1 MISSMGL
8 AEFSRIDIVTETE
21 HGERWLLVAGVGF
34 AEDIEA
40 QSIMQ
45 LLIKLSNYESAAA
58 TSEPAPSIEVIC
70 RGEPPEPV
78 LELLTAK
85 RIAVWTDTKCSVAA
99 RGVRSEFELREGAFD
114 LDALQARNALDFA
127 KSRELPWPPTMKGIE
142 QADEMIIARR
152 ELEDLGEDDVDE
164 ELFDGNLIV
173 LIGAY
178 AGEFLRAEVGGRWR
192 LEPTPGLQPL
202 WFAAGPKVES
212 PTKVNLLGKV
222 RKALINGREDSVAS
236 MVSVMI
242 SIVRDGR

>member
-8 AEFSRIDIVTETE
+8 AEFNRIDIVTETDQ
-21 HGERWLLVAGVGF
+21 GERWLLVAGVGF
-34 AEDIEA
+34 DEAIEA
-40 QSIMQ
+40 QSIVQ
-45 LLIKLSNYESAAA
+45 LLIKLGNYESAAA
-58 TSEPAPSIEVIC
+58 ASEPAPAIEVIC
-70 RGEPPEPV
+70 RGEPPDSV
-78 LELLTAK
+78 LELLTAR
-85 RIAVWTDTKCSVAA
+85 RIAVWTDTKCSVPAQ
-99 RGVRSEFELREGAFD
+99 GKPSEFELREGAFD

-127 KSRELPWPPTMKGIE
+127 RSHELAWPPTMKGIE
-142 QADEMIIARR
+142 QSDEIIIARR
-152 ELEDLGEDDVDE
+152 ELENLGEDDVDE
-164 ELFDGNLIV
+164 ELFDGTLMV

-202 WFAAGPKVES
+202 WFAAGPNAET

-222 RKALINGREDSVAS
+222 RKALVNGSGDSVAS